1 MSGRSLNE
9 IQLAGVVGAG
19 GAGFPSH
26 VKFNAQAEFVIMNA
40 AECEPLMHKDK
51 QILAAY
57 PKECIEGMQMV
68 MDLVGAKKGIFGIKE
83 KYTYVFD
90 ALKPLMPDNMEFCYL
105 GNFYPAG
112 DEMALVYEA
121 TGRVVAPGQIPLS
134 EGCIVTNT
142 ETILNIHRNQPVT
155 TSFLTICGEVNSA
168 CTVEALVGSTYAEC
182 IEAAGGVTCDD
193 PVMLIGGCMMGQ
205 YSEDFEGVV
214 TKTTGGIV
222 VLPRDH
228 DLIRRYLRPKIEYD
242 KIAMASCDQCNF
254 CTELCPRYLLGHPI
268 EPHKN
273 MRNSGFAATDWDLV
287 AGAEFCCECN
297 LCSFYAC
304 PEDLD
309 PKNISTD
316 LKYLVKARTEG
327 RLSFEPKSV
336 EHHPMIEY
344 RKAPIPKLMRK
355 LGVDIYDKPAPLK
368 AGIVGGYK
376 VRIASTQHIGAPGS
390 AIVNEGD
397 TVKAGQMIAQPPEGA
412 LGSPVHA
419 SIAGK
424 IHSLGEMIEIR
435 GA

>member
-1 MSGRSLNE
+1 MLSRSLEE
-9 IQLAGVVGAG
+9 IQQAGVVGAG

-26 VKFNAQAEFVIMNA
+26 VKFKAQAEFVIMNA
-40 AECEPLMHKDK
+40 AECEPLLHKDK
-51 QILAAY
+51 QILFTY
-57 PKECIEGMQMV
+57 PEECIQGMRMV
-68 MDLVGAKKGIFGIKE
+68 MDLVGAKKGVFGIKE
-83 KYTYVFD
+83 KYTYAFD
-90 ALKPLMPDNMEFCYL
+90 ALKPYMPEDMEFCYL

-142 ETILNIHRNQPVT
+142 ETILNVYRNKPVT
-155 TSFLTICGEVNSA
+155 TSFLTVCGAVNSA
-168 CTVEALVGSTYAEC
+168 CTIEALVGTTFEEC
-182 IEAAGGVTCDD
+182 IQAAGGANVDD
-193 PVMLIGGCMMGQ
+193 PVMLIGGCMMGRF
-205 YSEDFEGVV
+205 SDDFDDVI

-222 VLPRDH
+222 VLPRNH

-273 MRNSGFAATDWDLV
+273 MRNAGFASTQWDLV

-316 LKYLVKARTEG
+316 LKYLIKARTEG
-327 RLSFEPKSV
+327 RLSYEPKSV

-355 LGVDIYDKPAPLK
+355 LGVDIYDTPAPMK
-368 AGIVGGYK
+368 SGIVGGK
-376 VRIASTQHIGAPGS
+376 RVRIAAKQHIGAES
-390 AIVNEGD
+390 ITKVNEGD
-397 TVKAGQMIAQPPEGA
+397 LVTLGQVISEPPQDA
-412 LGSPVHA
+412 MGSLVHA
-419 SIAGK
+419 SIQGK
-424 IHSLGEMIEIR
+424 VVSVGDHIAIE
-435 GA
+435 GV

>member
-1 MSGRSLNE
+1 MPMRSLNE
-9 IQLAGVVGAG
+9 IQNAGVVGAG

-26 VKFNAQAEFVIMNA
+26 VKYNANAEFVIMNA
-40 AECEPLMHKDK
+40 AECEPLLHKDK
-51 QILAAY
+51 QILHTY
-57 PKECIEGMQMV
+57 PQECIAGMQMV
-68 MDLVGAKKGIFGIKE
+68 MDLVGAQKGIFGIKE
-83 KYTYVFD
+83 KYTYAFD
-90 ALKPLMPDNMEFCYL
+90 ALKPFMPDNMEFCYL

-112 DEMALVYEA
+112 DELALVYEA
-121 TGRVVAPGQIPLS
+121 TGRIVAPGQIPLS

-142 ETILNIHRNQPVT
+142 ETILNVYRNKPVI
-155 TSFLTICGEVNSA
+155 TSFLTVCGAVASP

-182 IEAAGGVTCDD
+182 IEAAGGATCDD
-193 PVMLIGGCMMGQ
+193 PVMLIGGCMMGR
-205 YSEDFEGVV
+205 YSDDFEGVV

-273 MRNSGFAATDWDLV
+273 MRNAGFASTQWDLV

-336 EHHPMIEY
+336 SQHPMIEY

-355 LGVDIYDKPAPLK
+355 LGVDIYDAPAPMK
-368 AGIVGGYK
+368 PGVVGGRK
-376 VRIASTQHIGAPGS
+376 VKIAATQHIGAAGT
-390 AIVNEGD
+390 IVVQKGEL
-397 TVKAGQMIAQPPEGA
+397 VKVGQVISRPPEGA
-412 LGSPVHA
+412 MGSLVHA
-419 SIAGK
+419 SIEGRV
-424 IHSLGEMIEIR
+424 ISVGDLIEIE
-435 GA
+435 GV